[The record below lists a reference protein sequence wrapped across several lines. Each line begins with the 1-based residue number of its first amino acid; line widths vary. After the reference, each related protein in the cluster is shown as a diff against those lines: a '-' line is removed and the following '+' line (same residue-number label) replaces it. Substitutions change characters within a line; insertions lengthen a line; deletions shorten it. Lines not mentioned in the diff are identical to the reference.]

1 MDENKDN
8 GRELDWNEEI
18 GNDEAGGGGFIL
30 LPPGEYPF
38 RVVKYERKRF
48 AGSPKLPSCN
58 QIVLHL
64 DVGDDN
70 TGIAHVQN
78 SLFLHSKTEG
88 LLCAFFRAIGAR
100 KHGERMVMDWNTVAG
115 ATGRCKLG
123 SRTWDAKDGSKK
135 ESNEVKAFIDAAT
148 AAAANDDFN
157 F

>member
-38 RVVKYERKRF
+38 RVIKYERKRF
-48 AGSPKLPSCN
+48 AGSTKLPSCN

-70 TGIAHVQN
+70 TGIAKVQN

-135 ESNEVKAFIDAAT
+135 ESNEVKAFIDSAT
-148 AAAANDDFN
+148 AATANDDFN